1 MYDMGKGTG
10 LRVVQVGCAILWCFL
25 SGGIV
30 FGFAALKPVLIAE
43 GVYRDECNDDEFHLG
58 MPACSEQDMKLNRM
72 FTYSAV
78 LTNIASL
85 PVGYILDRVG
95 PRTCGMIGSVVIAA
109 GTGVLANAKS
119 VSGYYID
126 GYIVGYILLAL
137 GGPFVFISCFHL
149 SNCFPRFSGTI
160 LALLTGAF
168 DSSSAVFLF
177 YRLVY
182 ERTGLSLSNF
192 FTVYLIVPTF
202 VLLAEIFIMPREQY
216 STVADVTKVVEAGV
230 PEAPQRTYVKVRQF
244 SVSESTRPLLGSRRH
259 SLEEDYGDEPV
270 IDDDTHEEDNIVEN
284 PTEHAEVWGALHQFS
299 ARDQIKSPWFVLMAI
314 FTAIQM
320 LRINYF
326 LATVLSQYTYLLGS
340 KELATLVNRI
350 FDLALP
356 IGGVIAVPFIGVLL
370 DNFSTPVAL
379 LVLFTVSTA
388 ISILGLF
395 PSLIAGIFKIGL
407 LVIYRPFYYTL
418 VSDYTAKVFGFD
430 TFGTVYGLMI
440 SISGLISLAQAY
452 LDILTHEVFN
462 LNPIPVNA
470 ILLALTVVSGISL
483 LAFIKHQ
490 VHEHKYG
497 PIPRERHHSYS
508 AINQP

>member
-1 MYDMGKGTG
+1 MCRGTG
-10 LRVVQVGCAILWCFL
+10 FRAVQVGCAIVWCFL
-25 SGGIV
+25 SAGIV

-43 GVYRDECNDDEFHLG
+43 GVYGDECSNDELRSG
-58 MPACSEQDMKLNRM
+58 SPVCSEQDLKLNRM

-78 LTNIASL
+78 LTNIVSL

-95 PRTCGMIGSVVIAA
+95 PRKCGMIGAVIIAA
-109 GTGVLANAKS
+109 GAGLFSNARS
-119 VSGYYID
+119 VSEYLVD
-126 GYIVGYILLAL
+126 GYMVGYILLAL

-149 SNCFPRFSGTI
+149 SNSFPRFSGTI

-168 DSSSAVFLF
+168 DSSSAVFMF

-182 ERTGLSLSNF
+182 ERIGLSLGTF
-192 FTVYLIVPTF
+192 FTLYLIVPAF
-202 VLLAEIFIMPREQY
+202 ILLGEILIMPREPY
-216 STVADVTKVVEAGV
+216 STVGDVTKVVEAGV

-259 SLEEDYGDEPV
+259 SIEEDEGNDCV
-270 IDDDTHEEDNIVEN
+270 IDDDTHEEDNVVVN

-299 ARDQIKSPWFVLMAI
+299 ARDQIKSPWFILMAI

-340 KELATLVNRI
+340 KELARLVNQI

-356 IGGVIAVPFIGVLL
+356 IGGVVAVPFIGILL
-370 DNFSTPVAL
+370 DNFSTPTAL

-388 ISILGLF
+388 IGILGLF
-395 PSLIAGIFKIGL
+395 PSLVAGMFKIGL

-430 TFGTVYGLMI
+430 TFGQVYGLVI
-440 SISGLISLAQAY
+440 SVSGLISLAQAY

-470 ILLALTVVSGISL
+470 ILLSLTVLSGVAL
-483 LAFIKHQ
+483 LAFIKQQ
-490 VHEHKYG
+490 VHKHKYG
-497 PIPRERHHSYS
+497 PLPRERHYSYS

>member
-1 MYDMGKGTG
+1 MGKGTG
-10 LRVVQVGCAILWCFL
+10 LRVVQIGCAILRCFL
-25 SGGIV
+25 SAGIV
-30 FGFAALKPVLIAE
+30 FGFAALKPVLISE
-43 GVYRDECNDDEFHLG
+43 GVYRDVCVDNELDSG
-58 MPACSEQDMKLNRM
+58 MPVCSEQDMKLNRM

-95 PRTCGMIGSVVIAA
+95 PRKCGMIGSVIIAA
-109 GTGVLANAKS
+109 GAGLLSNGDTF
-119 VSGYYID
+119 SGYLVD
-126 GYIVGYILLAL
+126 GYMTGYILLAL

-149 SNCFPRFSGTI
+149 SNSFPRFSGTI

-182 ERTGLSLSNF
+182 ERTRLSVDTF
-192 FTVYLIVPTF
+192 FKGYLIVPAF
-202 VLLAEIFIMPREQY
+202 VLLTEVFIMPREQY
-216 STVADVTKVVEAGV
+216 STVGDVTKVVEAGV

-244 SVSESTRPLLGSRRH
+244 SVSESPRPLLGSRRH
-259 SLEEDYGDEPV
+259 SLEEDEGDSSV
-270 IDDDTHEEDNIVEN
+270 IDDDTHEEDNIVKN
-284 PTEHAEVWGALHQFS
+284 PTENAEVWGALHQFS
-299 ARDQIKSPWFVLMAI
+299 AREQVKSPWFLLMAV

-340 KELATLVNRI
+340 KEVAQLVNRI

-356 IGGVIAVPFIGVLL
+356 IGGIIAVPFIGVLL
-370 DNFSTPVAL
+370 DNFSTPIAL
-379 LVLFTVSTA
+379 LVLFIVSTV

-440 SISGLISLAQAY
+440 SISGLISLGQAY
-452 LDILTHEVFN
+452 LDILTHETFN

-470 ILLALTVVSGISL
+470 LLLALTVISGVAL
-483 LAFIKHQ
+483 LIFIKHQ
-490 VHEHKYG
+490 VHKHKYG
-497 PIPRERHHSYS
+497 PIPRERHYSYS